1 MNWKQILVLIIA
13 CIVSA
18 LILWHD
24 LPIEF
29 PMIIFKGLM
38 LFLKLF
44 TVLALTAFAYI
55 FAGPRKNSS

>member
-1 MNWKQILVLIIA
+1 MNWKQILVMISA

-18 LILWHD
+18 LIVWHD

-29 PMIIFKGLM
+29 PMMIFKGLM

-44 TVLALTAFAYI
+44 TVLALTTFAYI
-55 FAGPRKNSS
+55 LAGPKK

>member
-1 MNWKQILVLIIA
+1 MNWKQILVMISA

-18 LILWHD
+18 LIVWHD

-29 PMIIFKGLM
+29 PMMIFKGLM

-44 TVLALTAFAYI
+44 TVLALTTFAYI
-55 FAGPRKNSS
+55 LTGPKK

>member
-1 MNWKQILVLIIA
+1 MNWKQILVLISA

-18 LILWHD
+18 LIVWHD

-55 FAGPRKNSS
+55 FAGPKK

>member
-1 MNWKQILVLIIA
+1 MNWKQILVLISA

-18 LILWHD
+18 LIVWHD

-44 TVLALTAFAYI
+44 TVLALTTLAYI
-55 FAGPRKNSS
+55 LAGPKK

>member
-1 MNWKQILVLIIA
+1 MNWKQILVLISA

-18 LILWHD
+18 LIVWHD

-44 TVLALTAFAYI
+44 TVLALTTFAYI
-55 FAGPRKNSS
+55 LAGPKK

>member
-1 MNWKQILVLIIA
+1 MNWKQILVMISA

-18 LILWHD
+18 LIVWHD

-29 PMIIFKGLM
+29 PMMIFKGLM

-44 TVLALTAFAYI
+44 TVLALTTFAYI
-55 FAGPRKNSS
+55 LAGSKK